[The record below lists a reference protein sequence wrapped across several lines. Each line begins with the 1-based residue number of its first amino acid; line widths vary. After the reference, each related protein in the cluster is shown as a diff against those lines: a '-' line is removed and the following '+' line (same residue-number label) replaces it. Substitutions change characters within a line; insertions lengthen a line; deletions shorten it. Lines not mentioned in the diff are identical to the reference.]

1 MLGIHAEQNAPVL
14 LALSGGM
21 DSTVMAYLFH
31 RAGIPCAVAHVYY
44 GMRGAESV
52 GDMQFVQEL
61 AARLNMPCHLSDA
74 SAFMQGLPKAEIQ
87 QSARA
92 WRYRVFGE
100 LCREYGYPVV
110 ALAHH
115 RDDQEEHFWMYRK
128 RGNMLSAL
136 AGMPERRIL
145 GREEGSAVIVRPL
158 LFTDRKE
165 LRAYAEAEGITWRE
179 DRSNASLDYTRN
191 RFRLQ
196 AIPELKKEDSAAYAR
211 FAKALAL
218 HHAVF
223 TSFRTAIKRLDARF
237 VLRGTNQ
244 QQQLKREDILKAPL
258 GLFWLKQ
265 YLASF
270 GFHAELSARIFAS
283 GEKNGLRFRGKSDWE
298 LYSHRDG
305 WFLLPLSK
313 GARPTKYLSP
323 EQTTVDWLGQEISIQ
338 LLPVALAN
346 DLPRNATWLHFDA
359 EGLKWPLVVR
369 SVLPGDRMLRFSGGH
384 TKVSDVFTNMHVPMF
399 QRRLMPLV
407 YSGSELLC
415 IPGLIRSGAF
425 KVTECSKTVLVVSW
439 RE

>member
-1 MLGIHAEQNAPVL
+1 MLGIRAEQKTPVL
-14 LALSGGM
+14 LALSGGL

-44 GMRGAESV
+44 GLRGAESV

-61 AARLNMPCHLSDA
+61 AARLNMTCHLSDA
-74 SAFMQGLPKAEIQ
+74 SAYMHGVPKAEIQ

-100 LCREYGYPVV
+100 FCREHGYAVV

-136 AGMPERRIL
+136 AGM
-145 GREEGSAVIVRPL
+145 SAKRPAHGQESHTAIVRPL
-158 LFTDRKE
+158 LFATRAE
-165 LRAYAEAEGITWRE
+165 LLAYAQSEGISWRE
-179 DRSNASLDYTRN
+179 DRSNTQPDYTRN
-191 RFRLQ
+191 KFRLQ
-196 AIPELKKEDSAAYAR
+196 VIPELKKENPAAYAR
-211 FAKALAL
+211 FAAALAL
-218 HHAVF
+218 HREVF
-223 TSFRTAIKRLDARF
+223 ADVRTAIKQLDVRF
-237 VLRGTNQ
+237 VVPGTNH
-244 QQQLKREDILKAPL
+244 QQLKREAILRAPF
-258 GLFWLKQ
+258 GLLWLKQ
-265 YLASF
+265 YLASY
-270 GFHAELSARIFAS
+270 GFHADLSARIFAS

-298 LYSHRDG
+298 FYSHRDG
-305 WFLLPLSK
+305 WFLVPGSK
-313 GARPTKYLSP
+313 DVLPTKYLSQ

-415 IPGLIRSGAF
+415 IPGLIRSGVL
-425 KVTECSKTVLVVSW
+425 KVTECSKTVLVVSL